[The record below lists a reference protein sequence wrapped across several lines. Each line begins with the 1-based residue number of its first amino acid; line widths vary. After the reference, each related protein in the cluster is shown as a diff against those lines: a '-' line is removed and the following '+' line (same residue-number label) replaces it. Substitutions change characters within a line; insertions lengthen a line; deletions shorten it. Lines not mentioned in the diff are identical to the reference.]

1 MAGDRARVSYDPS
14 RKWRGLT
21 AQQGR
26 VTVEADW
33 NEAATISEE
42 RDRQL
47 TLDVV
52 GPVGTPDRGY
62 AVTAVPAAGGPSGS
76 TPGDLFVGPGT
87 LYVGGERLHLD
98 SPVAYASQPD
108 WLHHLSH

>member
-1 MAGDRARVSYDPS
+1 MSADRARVSYDPT
-14 RKWRGLT
+14 RKWRRVI

-33 NEAATISEE
+33 NEAATIDAE

-52 GPVGTPDRGY
+52 GAVGTPDGGY
-62 AVTAVPAAGGPSGS
+62 AVTAVAAAGSP
-76 TPGDLFVGPGT
+76 PALAQGDLIIGPGT
-87 LYVGGERLHLD
+87 LYLGGERLDLD
-98 SPVAYASQPD
+98 VPIR
-108 WLHHLSH
+108 

>member
-1 MAGDRARVSYDPS
+1 MAGDYARVSYDPR

-33 NEAATISEE
+33 NEAAAIVREH
-42 RDRQL
+42 DRQL

-52 GPVGTPDRGY
+52 GPVGTPDQGY
-62 AVTAVPAAGGPSGS
+62 AVTAVPAAGG
-76 TPGDLFVGPGT
+76 TVVLDTHEIGPHG
-87 LYVGGERLHLD
+87 YRAIILD
-98 SPVAYASQPD
+98 SEGNRIA
-108 WLHHLSH
+108 LHSHSPSAA

>member
-14 RKWRGLT
+14 RKWRGLI

-33 NEAATISEE
+33 NEAAMIAEE
-42 RDRQL
+42 RDRQV

-52 GPVGTPDRGY
+52 GRFATPDRGY
-62 AVTAVPAAGGPSGS
+62 AVTAVAHEGEQRALRACAISRSGRARS
-76 TPGDLFVGPGT
+76 ISVVSG
-87 LYVGGERLHLD
+87 
-98 SPVAYASQPD
+98 
-108 WLHHLSH
+108 WI

>member
-1 MAGDRARVSYDPS
+1 MAGDHARVSYDPS

-33 NEAATISEE
+33 NEAAAIVRE

-52 GPVGTPDRGY
+52 GPVRHP
-62 AVTAVPAAGGPSGS
+62 
-76 TPGDLFVGPGT
+76 
-87 LYVGGERLHLD
+87 
-98 SPVAYASQPD
+98 
-108 WLHHLSH
+108 

>member
-14 RKWRGLT
+14 RKWRGVV

-33 NEAATISEE
+33 NEAAMIADE
-42 RDRQL
+42 RDRQV

-52 GPVGTPDRGY
+52 GRFATPDRGY
-62 AVTAVPAAGGPSGS
+62 AVTARVRARVSVHALRCAISRSGRARS
-76 TPGDLFVGPGT
+76 ISVVNG
-87 LYVGGERLHLD
+87 
-98 SPVAYASQPD
+98 
-108 WLHHLSH
+108 WI